1 MRAIRTAGLG
11 LRVSLSVM
19 AAGGAFSHLID
30 RNIGGGVMKVIA
42 AAVVAGMC
50 LGATSA
56 RAGPCSN
63 EIAQFEQAVRRSTD
77 RPNAG
82 PTAPQSIDAQLRH
95 QPTPGSVA
103 QAQARAQTA
112 FETALTRA
120 KRLDARGDRVGC
132 TEALAA
138 ARRMYELR

>member
-1 MRAIRTAGLG
+1 
-11 LRVSLSVM
+11 
-19 AAGGAFSHLID
+19 
-30 RNIGGGVMKVIA
+30 MKVTA
-42 AAVVAGMC
+42 AVVVAGMC
-50 LGATSA
+50 LGVTSA
-56 RAGPCSN
+56 HAGPCSN
-63 EIAQFEQAVRRSTD
+63 EIAQFEQAVRRSAD

-82 PTAPQSIDAQLRH
+82 PTAEQSVNAQLRH

-112 FETALTRA
+112 FETALSRA
-120 KRLDARGDRVGC
+120 KRLDARGDRGC